1 MHIFTR
7 WVQSLA
13 AMKTI
18 QQKKSHLYKHSLSG
32 FKQMLLG
39 MIMLFM
45 LTATACHLPLAAAGE
60 PGSPAYRQ
68 TEAAGILNPPGLDEI
83 QDKTNNTP
91 APIYVAPPGP
101 AIQSVNDRLVYTT
114 QQGDTLSAL
123 ALRFVTPTHQ
133 IQSDVDLLAFGL
145 LPIGIQVSFPDNI
158 ETMLPHH
165 TPILPDSEVIYGPSV
180 GSFDAEF
187 YASAAGGYLSQ
198 YTELLRGQ
206 MLTGPQ
212 IIRLVAIETST
223 NPRLLLA
230 FLEYRSGW
238 VSGHPAGAENDRYP
252 IGYNAPS
259 DWGLYNE
266 LMITARLLAQG
277 YYGWRDGSR
286 LHVRFE
292 DKSSGRLSPGLN
304 AGSTALMTLFGALYT
319 QDVWERD
326 LISPGG
332 FLTFYEEMFGD
343 FWSRAAGVEP
353 YMLTSTPQPGLALP
367 FAPGERWSLTGG
379 PHIAWQTGTPRG
391 ALDFAPITGETR
403 CSVSSRWATAA
414 ASGLVVRTAHN
425 VVALDLD
432 GDGDEGTGWVLV
444 YMHMAE
450 DGMAQQGNWL
460 EKDMPV
466 GHPSCEGGQS
476 SGTHLHLARKF
487 NGEWLGVDEPFP
499 MILSGWRTVAGGSNY
514 GGYLQKG
521 EQIVTSRPD
530 GSSGSTIIREE

>member
-1 MHIFTR
+1 ME
-7 WVQSLA
+7 
-13 AMKTI
+13 TI
-18 QQKKSHLYKHSLSG
+18 QQKKTSAH
-32 FKQMLLG
+32 FRNRLLG
-39 MIMLFM
+39 MMMLFM
-45 LTATACHLPLAAAGE
+45 LTASACHLPLAAADG
-60 PGSPAYRQ
+60 PGNPAFRQ
-68 TEAAGILNPPGLDEI
+68 TQAAGILNPSGLDEI
-83 QDKTNNTP
+83 QDKIIETP
-91 APIYVAPPGP
+91 VPIIVAPPGP
-101 AIQSVNDRLVYTT
+101 AIQRMDGRLVYTT

-123 ALRFVTPTHQ
+123 ALRFAAPVPEV
-133 IQSDVDLLAFGL
+133 QSDVDLMLVGL
-145 LPIGIQVSFPDNI
+145 LPIGVKVSIPDNL
-158 ETMLPHH
+158 ESVLPYH

-187 YASAAGGYLSQ
+187 YANAAGGYLSQ
-198 YTELLRGQ
+198 YTEIIRGK

-212 IIRLVAIETST
+212 IVQLVAIETST

-238 VSGHPAGAENDRYP
+238 VSDHPAGVENDRYP
-252 IGYNAPS
+252 IGYNAPA
-259 DWGLYNE
+259 DWGLYKE

-304 AGSTALMTLFGALYT
+304 AGSIALMTLFGALYT
-319 QDVWERD
+319 RDVWEEE

-332 FLTFYEEMFGD
+332 FLTFYETMFGD
-343 FWSRAAGVEP
+343 YWTRAAAVEP
-353 YMLTSTPQPGLALP
+353 YLLTSTPQPDLALP
-367 FAPGERWSLTGG
+367 FTPGERWSLTGG

-403 CSVSSRWATAA
+403 CIVSSRWSTAA
-414 ASGLVVRTAHN
+414 APGLVVRAAHN
-425 VVALDLD
+425 AVALDLD
-432 GDGDEGTGWVLV
+432 GDGDEGTGFVLV

-450 DGMAQQGNWL
+450 EGMAQVDDWL

-499 MILSGWRTVAGGSNY
+499 LILSGWRAVAGGTNY
-514 GGYLQKG
+514 VGELQKG